1 MRVKLGRSA
10 VVSGVVAALA
20 LGHPVRAQDAG
31 TYSLPSGSRP
41 TAPAVQGPVD
51 PENPVVAPR
60 NPRDEATPAP
70 APSASPRIVRPAPT
84 ATLTPSPTPT
94 RTPSRARTPAEPA
107 PRPTPTVTPS
117 PQAEAPSPAPTA
129 TPVEPP
135 SPTLLPAEPTPTPS
149 ATPTEPAA
157 SEETG
162 SNTPFLVGGLV
173 VLLLAAGAVL
183 LRKRRRSGR
192 TPSGT
197 PAGRETVAAAPV
209 APQPPHAAPPP
220 RPAAPLATSPR
231 PAPAPVPPASP
242 AAEPMLAASDDQ
254 AEALPL
260 AIAYRPQAIRLSLVF
275 ATLAYELDVTNA
287 GPAPTPELELR
298 ADLSSAHAAIPVHEQ
313 LAPTPASLERK
324 QTLAP
329 LAPGETAR
337 LKGEVRLPL
346 QDVHSLVKGAARFF
360 VPLARFGFVTPD
372 HRLVRRVYTVGP
384 VTPGSEALAS
394 VRLDAGPRNLREL
407 AAREIEAARAFALD
421 PAPAAG

>member
-10 VVSGVVAALA
+10 VVSGVLAALA
-20 LGHPVRAQDAG
+20 LGHPVLAQDAG

-41 TAPAVQGPVD
+41 TAPAAQGPVD
-51 PENPVVAPR
+51 PENPLVAPR
-60 NPRDEATPAP
+60 NPRDDATPTP

-84 ATLTPSPTPT
+84 ATLTPMPTPT
-94 RTPSRARTPAEPA
+94 RPPSRARPPVEPE
-107 PRPTPTVTPS
+107 PRPTVTPR

-129 TPVEPP
+129 TPVETA
-135 SPTLLPAEPTPTPS
+135 SPTPLPAEPTPTPS
-149 ATPTEPAA
+149 ATPTEPDA

-197 PAGRETVAAAPV
+197 PAERETIAAAPV
-209 APQPPHAAPPP
+209 APEPPQAAPPP

-242 AAEPMLAASDDQ
+242 AAEPMLAASGDQ

-287 GPAPTPELELR
+287 GSAPTPELELR

-329 LAPGETAR
+329 LAPGETAK

-346 QDVHSLVKGAARFF
+346 QDVHPLVKGTARFF

>member
-10 VVSGVVAALA
+10 VVSGVLAALA
-20 LGHPVRAQDAG
+20 LGHPVLAQDAG

-41 TAPAVQGPVD
+41 TAPAAQGPVD

-60 NPRDEATPAP
+60 NPRDEATPTP
-70 APSASPRIVRPAPT
+70 APSATPRVVRPAPT
-84 ATLTPSPTPT
+84 ATPAPMPTPT
-94 RTPSRARTPAEPA
+94 RPPSRARPPVEPE
-107 PRPTPTVTPS
+107 PRPTVTPR

-129 TPVEPP
+129 TPVETA
-135 SPTLLPAEPTPTPS
+135 SPTPLPAEPTPTPS
-149 ATPTEPAA
+149 ATPTEPST

-162 SNTPFLVGGLV
+162 SNTPFLASGLV

-197 PAGRETVAAAPV
+197 PAERETVAAAPV
-209 APQPPHAAPPP
+209 APQQPQAAPPP

-231 PAPAPVPPASP
+231 RAPAPVQPASP
-242 AAEPMLAASDDQ
+242 AAEPMLAASGDPAD
-254 AEALPL
+254 ALPL

-275 ATLAYELDVTNA
+275 ATLTYELDVTNA
-287 GPAPTPELELR
+287 GSAPTPELELR

-346 QDVHSLVKGAARFF
+346 QDVHPLVKGTARFF

-372 HRLVRRVYTVGP
+372 QRLVRRVYTVGP
-384 VTPGSEALAS
+384 VTPASEALAS

>member
-10 VVSGVVAALA
+10 VVSGVLAALA
-20 LGHPVRAQDAG
+20 LGHPVLAQDAG

-60 NPRDEATPAP
+60 NPRDEATPTP

-94 RTPSRARTPAEPA
+94 RPPSRAQTPAEPA
-107 PRPTPTVTPS
+107 PRPTPTVTPR
-117 PQAEAPSPAPTA
+117 PQEEAPSPAPAA

-135 SPTLLPAEPTPTPS
+135 LPTLLPAEPTPTPS

-192 TPSGT
+192 TPSG
-197 PAGRETVAAAPV
+197 RETIAAAPV
-209 APQPPHAAPPP
+209 APEPPHAAPPP
-220 RPAAPLATSPR
+220 RPVPPLASSPR
-231 PAPAPVPPASP
+231 PVPAPVQPTSP
-242 AAEPMLAASDDQ
+242 AAEPMLAAPVDP

-287 GPAPTPELELR
+287 GSVPTPELELR
-298 ADLSSAHAAIPVHEQ
+298 ADLSSAHAAIPVQEQ

-346 QDVHSLVKGAARFF
+346 QDVHSLVKGTARFF

>member
-10 VVSGVVAALA
+10 VVSGVLAALA
-20 LGHPVRAQDAG
+20 LGHPVLAQDAG

-41 TAPAVQGPVD
+41 TAPAAQGPVD

-60 NPRDEATPAP
+60 NPRDEATPTP

-94 RTPSRARTPAEPA
+94 RPPSRARTPAEPA
-107 PRPTPTVTPS
+107 PRPTPTVTPR
-117 PQAEAPSPAPTA
+117 PQAEAPSPTPTA
-129 TPVEPP
+129 TPVETA
-135 SPTLLPAEPTPTPS
+135 SPTPLPAEPTPTPS
-149 ATPTEPAA
+149 ATPTEPST

-162 SNTPFLVGGLV
+162 SNTPFLASGLV

-197 PAGRETVAAAPV
+197 PAERETVAAAPV
-209 APQPPHAAPPP
+209 APQQPQAAPPP

-231 PAPAPVPPASP
+231 SAPAPVQPASP
-242 AAEPMLAASDDQ
+242 AAEPMLAASGDP

-275 ATLAYELDVTNA
+275 ATLTYELDVTNA
-287 GPAPTPELELR
+287 GSAPTPELELR

-346 QDVHSLVKGAARFF
+346 QDVHPLVKGTARFF